1 MPRTFLTLVAAALL
15 CTAAR
20 VVAEPVTA
28 TIHGVDAVNLRHG
41 PGTDSPAFRALGRG
55 MRVRV
60 EEVSAQW
67 ARVKLDD
74 GATGYVNIAFLQLE
88 PGATFPPAPTPASGS
103 AEVAPAQVQITPES
117 LAAETPHAPALE
129 GQLEQ
134 LRARL
139 AALESAVVT
148 PQSELAAVAGTPHA
162 LAPIA
167 APVSPP
173 EQLDIGPSLALA
185 GVGLVIGFFLGTVYG
200 QRLERHRRSR
210 VRF

>member
-1 MPRTFLTLVAAALL
+1 MPRTILILAALL
-15 CTAAR
+15 ATAAR
-20 VVAEPVTA
+20 VAAEPVTA
-28 TIHGVDAVNLRHG
+28 TIHGVEAVNLRRG
-41 PGTDSPAFRALGRG
+41 PGTESPAFRALGRG

-60 EEVSAQW
+60 EEVDAQW
-67 ARVKLDD
+67 ARIKLED
-74 GATGYVNIAFLQLE
+74 GQTGYVNIAFLQLD
-88 PGATFPPAPTPASGS
+88 PGATFPPAPTATVVA
-103 AEVAPAQVQITPES
+103 AEAEAVPVPNTPEAV
-117 LAAETPHAPALE
+117 AAETPHGAALE
-129 GQLEQ
+129 GQIEQ

-148 PQSELAAVAGTPHA
+148 PQVAPAAAVGTPRP
-162 LAPIA
+162 LAPLA

-185 GVGLVIGFFLGTVYG
+185 GVGLVIGFLLGTVYG